1 LPISFTTTRSDGCCK
16 KVSFQPPVR
25 AGFHALQ
32 FSRRSRKLRCVN
44 SKHSAHS
51 PQPAVQS
58 AYAAAGVNI
67 DLGDKLKSG
76 LKEKVRKT
84 LRREVLGSIG
94 GFGGL
99 FALDLKKHRRPVL
112 VSSMDG
118 VGTKLKI
125 AVAMNRHD
133 TVGQDLV
140 NHCVNDI
147 AVLGAEPLYLLD
159 YIGMGKL
166 APQVFHQII
175 DGLARACAE
184 AGCALIGGETAQMPG
199 MYAEGEYDLV
209 GTIVGVVEKDRIIDG
224 SKIRPGDAIV
234 GLASSGLHTNG
245 YSLARRILF
254 TQMRA
259 RLEDYTSQLGC
270 TFGEELL
277 KVHRNYWPVIRA
289 LQRSNALRSILHG
302 LAHITGGGF
311 YDNIPRVLPKNC
323 TAVIRRGSWDVLPIF
338 RMLQKDGALADE
350 EAYRVFNMGIGM
362 VLIVKPKS
370 ARAVQKI
377 AGQCKIKSYVIGEI
391 RRGPREV
398 RME

>member
-1 LPISFTTTRSDGCCK
+1 
-16 KVSFQPPVR
+16 
-25 AGFHALQ
+25 
-32 FSRRSRKLRCVN
+32 
-44 SKHSAHS
+44 
-51 PQPAVQS
+51 
-58 AYAAAGVNI
+58 
-67 DLGDKLKSG
+67 
-76 LKEKVRKT
+76 
-84 LRREVLGSIG
+84 
-94 GFGGL
+94 
-99 FALDLKKHRRPVL
+99 
-112 VSSMDG
+112 MDG
-118 VGTKLKI
+118 VGTKLKV

-166 APQVFHQII
+166 APHVFHQII
-175 DGLARACAE
+175 DGLAKACAE

-224 SKIRPGDAIV
+224 SKIRPGDTII

-245 YSLARRILF
+245 YSLARQIFF

-277 KVHRNYWPVIRA
+277 RVHRNYWPVIRA
-289 LQRSNALRSILHG
+289 LQRSNALRSTLHG

-323 TAVIRRGSWDVLPIF
+323 TAVICRGSWEVLPVF
-338 RMLQKDGALADE
+338 QMLQEGGALADE

-362 VLIVKPKS
+362 VLIVDSKS
-370 ARAVQKI
+370 VSALQKI
-377 AGQCKIKSYVIGEI
+377 AAKCGVKSDRIGEI